1 MTIALENIGKRYN
14 YQWIFRHLSAT
25 FHSGNKY
32 AITGPNGS
40 GKSTLLLLL
49 AGQVAPQEGQ
59 ISFTQPA
66 DEKPQQ
72 PDHNWFKQY
81 SIAAPYL
88 ELIEEFTLTEML
100 RFHFGAK
107 PIMPGNSVESIIKAI
122 QLEDAANKP
131 IRNFSSGMKQKVK
144 LAQALFTNA
153 PLLLLDEPGSNLD
166 VHAFALYQQL
176 LNQYATQKI
185 VVIAS
190 NSEGEIADCEER
202 VCINDYKNHPKSAL
216 Y

>member
-40 GKSTLLLLL
+40 GKSTLLLLI

-190 NSEGEIADCEER
+190 NSEAEIADCEER
-202 VCINDYKNHPKSAL
+202 LCINDYKNHPKSAL